1 MPDRID
7 RIGGTA
13 IPLRGDNI
21 DTDRI
26 IPARYLKS
34 TTFEGL
40 GDHVFADDRQALA
53 SHPFSNPAFRGAS
66 ILLVN
71 ENFGTGSSR
80 EHAPRA
86 LERWGIRACIGQS
99 FSEIFLGNSLMI
111 GLPCAT
117 ATCDDIEFLMG
128 TTEQAPGSRLVLSVS
143 VADLTVEAP
152 GRTVQ
157 IKMPATVKESLLN
170 GSWDATSL
178 LLDRYDEVRAVASC
192 LPYVRGF

>member
-1 MPDRID
+1 MPSQIVQ
-7 RIGGTA
+7 IEGTA

-34 TTFEGL
+34 ITFDGL
-40 GDHVFADDRQALA
+40 GDHVFADDRKYLPA
-53 SHPFSNPAFRGAS
+53 HPFSSSIFHGAS

-99 FSEIFLGNSLMI
+99 FSEIFSGNSLMI
-111 GLPCAT
+111 GLLCARVT
-117 ATCDDIEFLMG
+117 RDEIEFLMRSAELEPKSRLVINVSDL
-128 TTEQAPGSRLVLSVS
+128 TVQAPGRMVRIEMSEASR
-143 VADLTVEAP
+143 
-152 GRTVQ
+152 
-157 IKMPATVKESLLN
+157 KSLLN
-170 GSWDATSL
+170 GSWDATGL
-178 LLDRYDEVRAVASC
+178 LLDHYDEVQTVARR

>member
-1 MPDRID
+1 MPSRID
-7 RIGGTA
+7 RIEGTA

-34 TTFEGL
+34 ITFEGL
-40 GDHVFADDRQALA
+40 WDHVFADDRQALA
-53 SHPFSNPAFRGAS
+53 SHSFSTPAFQGAS

-86 LERWGIRACIGQS
+86 LEGWGIRACIGQS
-99 FSEIFLGNSLMI
+99 FSEIFSGNSLMI

-117 ATCDDIEFLMG
+117 ATRDDIDFLMR
-128 TTEQAPGSRLVLSVS
+128 TAEQAPGSRLVLSV
-143 VADLTVEAP
+143 AGLTVETP
-152 GRTVQ
+152 ERTVQ
-157 IKMPATVKESLLN
+157 IRMPAAVRESLLN
-170 GSWDATSL
+170 GSWDATGL